1 MDEITVTLTR
11 EQQCDH
17 EWKEPLDSMCER
29 DVYCVKCGVRLE
41 RYGAMARFEKA
52 IVDGQPGSYYT
63 CLECIDKIL
72 ANPTYEEVRDAR

>member
-41 RYGAMARFEKA
+41 RY
-52 IVDGQPGSYYT
+52 
-63 CLECIDKIL
+63 
-72 ANPTYEEVRDAR
+72 EETGEVYWPCS

>member
-1 MDEITVTLTR
+1 
-11 EQQCDH
+11 
-17 EWKEPLDSMCER
+17 
-29 DVYCVKCGVRLE
+29 
-41 RYGAMARFEKA
+41 MARFEKA